1 MEKAG
6 LPGDDWVMSSYMS
19 NLASRALGISES
31 IRPRIPALFE
41 PVKALPGDL
50 DIGQIDLGQI
60 GSKTAEQISDD
71 LTDGQMSGRNR
82 VNSQAKGFPK
92 RANIPFRSNSALK
105 EPLNGLSSLETS
117 LSSVHISEK
126 NKKLEDEAPEEVYKS
141 ELARPGEPIGEEPF
155 IKPSSR
161 QTGVG
166 SERKDAK
173 AFELASIGILRDLS
187 GIKDDQAPERNYGKL
202 NGDMPKNA
210 KAPRHE
216 NIRSNIGSNIG
227 SNTRSRPV
235 EAISPSI
242 NPVGPEIEVKSDNS
256 ISEISKPKTSTL
268 YAESH
273 NPKSQSQARP
283 DQSVSMRIMP
293 SPMSQRERSEM
304 PLSPV
309 KTPIK
314 SSMILP
320 ASLEPR
326 EFQIDQPSIGQPSI
340 IRKHTSNHP
349 KTSNEEVSVEGP
361 EGQPVIRVTIGR
373 IEVKAVS
380 RPETKAK
387 APAPKAQSTSLE
399 EYLRSIRGG
408 SR

>member
-6 LPGDDWVMSSYMS
+6 LPGDDWVMSSYLS

-92 RANIPFRSNSALK
+92 RVNIPFRSNSALK

-126 NKKLEDEAPEEVYKS
+126 NKKLENEAPEDVDES
-141 ELARPGEPIGEEPF
+141 EPASPGEPIGEEHF

-173 AFELASIGILRDLS
+173 AFELTSIEILRDLS

-202 NGDMPKNA
+202 NENMPKNA

-216 NIRSNIGSNIG
+216 NIISNIG

-242 NPVGPEIEVKSDNS
+242 NPVEPEIEAKSDNS

-283 DQSVSMRIMP
+283 DQSVSRRIMP
-293 SPMSQRERSEM
+293 SPMSQRERSKM

-309 KTPIK
+309 NTPIK

-326 EFQIDQPSIGQPSI
+326 EFQIDPPSIGQPSI
-340 IRKHTSNHP
+340 IRKHASNHP
-349 KTSNEEVSVEGP
+349 KTSNKEVSVEGP